1 MFNKKPS
8 DSQGAKPLFGSR
20 KATPAADSF
29 KKAVGLRSMRSAVDD
44 EDESSSGNVEDA
56 KVVAFTP
63 APTTDQDKAPIVFVS
78 QDDSEAEVAPVK
90 APPVAEQAEPRAQP
104 ASAEQPPRQKFG
116 FVKKPA
122 AAPAEQA
129 PAPSSAVEG
138 SDDPKKSRFGFKKK
152 PAAEPVVAQDAAPA
166 NEGEMK
172 TSLFGKFLSKAGD
185 QKSAD
190 AEKPGASSLKAKF
203 GLGSKRAKPEAAKA
217 PVAPVEKSAKKAKKK
232 AFTGAGSGKSVDVL
246 VELEGNKR
254 VYWRV
259 TADATEEVPAAQVTK
274 ALSFSNQEKR
284 FVTPEG
290 AVSYSQAQD
299 IALSEIGEDVRIIN
313 ASKDVNA
320 VYASRTAR
328 IDELMPIKT
337 SSGLLALDMLMK
349 TEREQGEEVILA
361 LLLSSADG
369 TPAVVVLYHFG
380 KDNEVHGVQISVNPE
395 DLSFVLN
402 QFASSRK
409 LNVENTKVVLFKNE
423 DLLKIAA
430 TVPLFPTE
438 AQWRGVP
445 VRQVVWTAALVCAGV
460 AGAVGLFG
468 AKEYVAKEMASS
480 ELSKLR
486 TQKSKL
492 QTQINETLQRSVHS
506 FSRSQSLD
514 LDLMT
519 ERAGELWTPG
529 AAIIVDA
536 TVKTQ
541 TYNVTLP
548 LSAAISADGRP
559 SVLFPVSL
567 SDVQPLF
574 NNKVPENCSKAI
586 PEISGGM
593 NVVQVTVTCEDLAG
607 PLSSYSLN

>member
-8 DSQGAKPLFGSR
+8 DNQGAKPLFGAR
-20 KATPAADSF
+20 KTTPAADSF
-29 KKAVGLRSMRSAVDD
+29 KKAVGLRSMRTGGAE
-44 EDESSSGNVEDA
+44 EDETSAGMVEDA
-56 KVVAFTP
+56 KVVGFTP
-63 APTTDQDKAPIVFVS
+63 APPTELDSAPIVFVS
-78 QDDSEAEVAPVK
+78 QEDREEPPSPAAVHATMEKAAPTVQDSQSD
-90 APPVAEQAEPRAQP
+90 QA
-104 ASAEQPPRQKFG
+104 PRQKFG
-116 FVKKPA
+116 FVKKASAEVRTVPSPA
-122 AAPAEQA
+122 AGASVPDTE
-129 PAPSSAVEG
+129 
-138 SDDPKKSRFGFKKK
+138 KKSLFGFKKK
-152 PAAEPVVAQDAAPA
+152 EVAANSKASPVEPQAQ
-166 NEGEMK
+166 GEK
-172 TSLFGKFLSKAGD
+172 NPSLFGKFLNKATSEKGATTTPHKSLKSKLGLGGSLASGGSLKKGD
-185 QKSAD
+185 
-190 AEKPGASSLKAKF
+190 KPGT
-203 GLGSKRAKPEAAKA
+203 KPTKKAAK
-217 PVAPVEKSAKKAKKK
+217 S
-232 AFTGAGSGKSVDVL
+232 FTGAGTGKAVDVL
-246 VELEGNKR
+246 VELESNKR

-259 TADATEEVPAAQVTK
+259 TADSTDEVPAAEVTK
-274 ALSFSNQEKR
+274 ALSFSNAEKR

-313 ASKDVNA
+313 ASKEVSA

-349 TEREQGEEVILA
+349 SEREQGEEVILA

-369 TPAVVVLYHFG
+369 SPAVVVLYHFG
-380 KDNEVHGVQISVNPE
+380 KDNEVQGVQISVNPE
-395 DLSFVLN
+395 GLSFVLN

-409 LNVENTKVVLFKNE
+409 LNVDNTKVVLFKNE

-430 TVPLFPTE
+430 AVPLFPTE

-445 VRQVVWTAALVCAGV
+445 VRQVVWTAALVCASV
-460 AGAVGLFG
+460 AGAVSLYG

-486 TQKSKL
+486 TQKSTL
-492 QTQINETLQRSVHS
+492 QTQVNETLQRSVQS

-514 LDLMT
+514 LDVMT

-529 AAIIVDA
+529 AAVVVDA

-548 LSAAISADGRP
+548 LSAAMSADGRP